1 MVKKL
6 LIVFLVLGLSVNA
19 LAQQVSR
26 DDYKTTVYVTKSD
39 INVRESPPSKGFIL
53 ISGPGK
59 VAFEVKKDTA
69 VIVVEKQVIESVFSK
84 TIWVKIKVQDS
95 KKEGWI
101 YWGDNEEK
109 SENLTLR
116 GVN

>member
-6 LIVFLVLGLSVNA
+6 LIVAFVLGLSVNA
-19 LAQQVSR
+19 FAQQMSP
-26 DDYKTTVYVTKSD
+26 DDYKTTVYLTKSD
-39 INVRESPPSKGFIL
+39 INVRETPPSKGLIL

-59 VAFEVKKDTA
+59 VVFELKKDAA

-84 TIWVKIKVQDS
+84 TIWVKIRVQES

-101 YWGDNEEK
+101 YWGDDEKK
-109 SENLTLR
+109 SENLTLK
-116 GVN
+116 G